1 MFENKLHGVIPEIIG
16 NLLDLEVLQLW
27 ENNFIGSIP

>member
-1 MFENKLHGVIPEIIG
+1 MFKNKLHDVIPEIIG